1 MDLKEVSDN
10 PKTHPWETARVRTLE
25 TILKKFTI
33 QSDHWRVLDVGC
45 GDAFVNSRLF
55 RNFTIKI
62 IEGVDIALSDEQIKK
77 MSRGNRH
84 VVIHND
90 FNNLHKKK
98 YDLVLMLDVLE
109 HLEKDLEFLN
119 STCRKYLATGG
130 YLLVTV
136 PAYQSLYSNHDAF
149 LSHYRRYSPNRL
161 FALLNSTGLV
171 CEKRG
176 QLFSSLVP
184 VRALMLLYERV
195 LRPPKIKNQGVGNW
209 KWGDGIS
216 RCVEM
221 VLTAENRLLLMLCT
235 KGIRIPGLTIW
246 ALYRKLQS

>member
-10 PKTHPWETARVRTLE
+10 PQTHPWETARVNTLE

-45 GDAFVNSRLF
+45 GDAFVSSRLF
-55 RNFTIKI
+55 RNFKVKI
-62 IEGVDIALSDEQIKK
+62 VEGIDIAFSDEQIKK
-77 MSRGNRH
+77 MSHHTGH

-90 FNNLHKKK
+90 FSNLHEKK

-109 HLEKDLEFLN
+109 HLKKDLAFLN
-119 STCRKYLATGG
+119 VACRKYLAAGG

-136 PAYQSLYSNHDAF
+136 PAYQSLYGNHDAF
-149 LSHYRRYSPNRL
+149 LKHYRRYSPNRL
-161 FALLNSTGLV
+161 FTLLNSTGLV

-176 QLFSSLVP
+176 QLFASLVP
-184 VRALMLLYERV
+184 VRTLMLLYERV
-195 LRPPKIKNQGVGNW
+195 LRPPNNKRQGVGNW
-209 KWGDGIS
+209 KWGDGIT
-216 RCVEM
+216 RCVAM
-221 VLTAENRLLLMLCT
+221 VLTAENRLLLNLCT
-235 KGIRIPGLTIW
+235 KGIRVPGLTVW